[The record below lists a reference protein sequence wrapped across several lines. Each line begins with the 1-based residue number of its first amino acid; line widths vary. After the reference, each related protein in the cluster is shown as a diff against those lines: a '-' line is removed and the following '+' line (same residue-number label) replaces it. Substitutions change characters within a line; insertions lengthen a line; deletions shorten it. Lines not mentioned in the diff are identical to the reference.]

1 MGFRTFTDR
10 DNHKWE
16 IRPVSRDEWELSPT
30 GDNPGPARTV
40 PPPGY
45 ETDPYEMSKEELQEL
60 LDRSAPRLARKV
72 KNPFGDA

>member
-1 MGFRTFTDR
+1 MAFRTFVDQSGLQ
-10 DNHKWE
+10 WE
-16 IRPVSRDEWELSPT
+16 VRPQSRDEWELSPT

-45 ETDPYEMSKEELQEL
+45 ETDPYEMSREELLLL
-60 LDRSAPRLARKV
+60 LDQSAARTVRKV

>member
-1 MGFRTFTDR
+1 MAFRTFVDR
-10 DNHKWE
+10 AGLHWE
-16 IRPVSRDEWELSPT
+16 VRPQSRDEWELSPT

-45 ETDPYEMSKEELQEL
+45 ETDPYEMSREELLLL
-60 LDRSAPRLARKV
+60 LDQSAARSVRKV